1 MNKTLLAAVCAG
13 VILCGLLFAGSALA
27 AEGLT
32 VDIFGP
38 GQRRVN
44 LTILPPRPLNN
55 SPLPEQAQAFA
66 ELVRKN
72 LFMLPFLNLVP
83 VGEIL
88 GGDPS
93 RGVQAQ
99 DIDLK
104 PLQLSRVDLV
114 MTAGWEGQEL
124 QARVF
129 ETFGGRRLVGK
140 GYSGVDQQSLP
151 KVADRFCSLLIEAL
165 TGLKG
170 FFQSP
175 LAFSRK
181 LNGAKEIY
189 TVMPNGRDLSRV
201 TNLGKYNIQPAW
213 SKDGNY
219 LAFTHLGDF
228 GHQLGVWER
237 KTRRIVLKRF
247 SAGTVISPAFAPDG
261 QIAVTLDIGGNPDI
275 YLLDKDYKPTGRPAP
290 HWAIDVSPSFD
301 AAGKFM
307 AFVSDRAGTPQVYLL
322 DRASNEI
329 KRVTFEG
336 NYNTGANLSPDGRFV
351 VFARQMPGGHKIF
364 VRELA
369 TGVERQITFGPG
381 SDEDPCFG
389 PEGYFVAFCST
400 RGGGHNIYV
409 TTRNGD
415 DPFLVPTGEGEAF
428 APAWDTSRHESD

>member
-1 MNKTLLAAVCAG
+1 MQKPLLVAAC
-13 VILCGLLFAGSALA
+13 LCLVLCELLFATMAPA

-44 LTILPPRPLNN
+44 LVILPPRPLGSN
-55 SPLPEQAQAFA
+55 PIPDLAPAFS
-66 ELVRKN
+66 EFVRKN

-83 VGEIL
+83 AAEIL

-93 RGVQAQ
+93 RGIQAQ
-99 DIDLK
+99 DIDFK
-104 PLQLSRVDLV
+104 PLQLGRIDLV
-114 MTAGWEGQEL
+114 MTAGWEGSEL

-140 GYSGVDQQSLP
+140 AYSAVDQQSLP
-151 KVADRFCSLLIEAL
+151 RVADRFCSLLIEAL
-165 TGLKG
+165 TGMKG

-201 TNLGKYNIQPAW
+201 TNLGKYNLQPAW
-213 SKDGNY
+213 SKDGSRV
-219 LAFTHLGDF
+219 AFTHLGES
-228 GHQLGVWER
+228 GHQLGVWE
-237 KTRRIVLKRF
+237 KKSRRITLKRF
-247 SAGTVISPAFAPDG
+247 SAGTVISPTFTPEG
-261 QIAVTLDIGGNPDI
+261 QIAVTLDIGGSPDI
-275 YLLDKDYKPTGRPAP
+275 YILDKEYKPLGTLAP

-301 AAGKFM
+301 AAGKTM
-307 AFVSDRAGTPQVYLL
+307 AFISDRAGTPQVYLL
-322 DRASNEI
+322 DRGTKEV
-329 KRVTFEG
+329 KRVTYEG
-336 NYNTGANLSPDGRFV
+336 NYNTGANISPDGRFV

-369 TGVERQITFGPG
+369 TGLERQITFGPG

-400 RGGGHNIYV
+400 RGNGHKIYV

-415 DPFLVPTGEGEAF
+415 DPFVVPTGEGAAF
-428 APAWDTSRHESD
+428 SPAWDTSRHESD